1 MNDATFELHK
11 WQSNH
16 AQLEDDA
23 QPGQG
28 EEIAQPPSRK
38 NSTKAA

>member
-23 QPGQG
+23 QSAQG
-28 EEIAQPPSRK
+28 EEIAQPISRK
-38 NSTKAA
+38 NSTQAA

>member
-1 MNDATFELHK
+1 MNNATFELHK

-23 QPGQG
+23 QPAQG
-28 EEIAQPPSRK
+28 EGIAQPTSRK
-38 NSTKAA
+38 NNTQAA

>member
-16 AQLEDDA
+16 AQPEDDA
-23 QPGQG
+23 QPAQG
-28 EEIAQPPSRK
+28 EEIAQPTSRK
-38 NSTKAA
+38 NSTQAA